1 MIQIRSLMIAAL
13 NGSLLFQKIR
23 SMCCAVLKHLFSH
36 ILQHETQ
43 MFHEHTFGVGA
54 AVVAGTAL
62 VQRGN
67 KRDAIKSK
75 GGFEPCLGN

>member
-1 MIQIRSLMIAAL
+1 MIQIRSLIMAAL

-23 SMCCAVLKHLFSH
+23 SMFCAVLKHLFSH
-36 ILQHETQ
+36 TLQHETQ

-54 AVVAGTAL
+54 AVVAGTASV

-67 KRDAIKSK
+67 KRDTNREQR
-75 GGFEPCLGN
+75 GF